1 MSYLWESRALDQVLM
16 ATVNLVEGLE
26 LCSKSG
32 NSRSG
37 NTFLTFFARYC
48 AQIPAS
54 WVNRKSCRQCKMC
67 SQTPV
72 KVVFAHLIF
81 ASSCCCCVRGGK
93 CSSGRWTIR
102 ASHEKSKKKGNEIR
116 YESGEGGRT
125 RCGTLLNLPFVIM
138 SNISPTFIGVSCQWR
153 FPRSREIP
161 PLHTSKSSCAGTLI
175 HSFSGERICKPDDP

>member
-1 MSYLWESRALDQVLM
+1 VNQVLI

-48 AQIPAS
+48 AQIPAGHVS
-54 WVNRKSCRQCKMC
+54 RKYRKQSEMC

-72 KVVFAHLIF
+72 KVVFAHLFF
-81 ASSCCCCVRGGK
+81 ASSSSCCVRGGK
-93 CSSGRWTIR
+93 CPSGRWTIR

-116 YESGEGGRT
+116 YEPGEGGWT
-125 RCGTLLNLPFVIM
+125 RCATLLNLPFVIM
-138 SNISPTFIGVSCQWR
+138 SNISPTFIGVRRQWR
-153 FPRSREIP
+153 LPCLREIP
-161 PLHTSKSSCAGTLI
+161 PLHTSKSSCAGTSI